1 LEVRI
6 ILAKGEEDSMP
17 NGGSDCCGTCSFNR
31 VNKGKIQYPS
41 PDVGYSFCEIREF
54 KIEDPFWTYCNNHP
68 RRNPLLVQT
77 PRGPVWAP
85 VPYDLASKPLSGMQI
100 PPELFPPQG
109 DAMYVRIPYYQ
120 NARPD
125 ADGAEVCIVCGKSH
139 GATISVTLSEEDKKF
154 FCSVAHYFEW
164 WLESAPEAAPYRDKP
179 RRDEDTIKAELE
191 AIRSS
196 LSDAGNALRTTGNR
210 RQITRLLA
218 NLEDLFVELGYGRV
232 DLVHAA
238 LNLDDPKIRGKPL
251 QYRTRLQL
259 DLSSAGDL
267 LQQEQLDVEAVLA
280 CLSDIQDT
288 VRRFLAGEPPPS
300 GE

>member
-1 LEVRI
+1 
-6 ILAKGEEDSMP
+6 MP
-17 NGGSDCCGTCSFNR
+17 NGGSDCCGTCPFNR
-31 VNKGKIQYPS
+31 VNKGKFQYPP
-41 PDVGYSFCEIREF
+41 PDAGDFFCEIRKF

-77 PRGPVWAP
+77 LRGPVWAP
-85 VPYDLASKPLSGMQI
+85 VPYRLDSKPLRGVQI

-125 ADGAEVCIVCGKSH
+125 ADGAEVCVVCGERH
-139 GATISVTLSEEDKKF
+139 EATISVALSEEDKKF

-164 WLESAPEAAPYRDKP
+164 WLASAPEATPYRDKP
-179 RRDEDTIKAELE
+179 RRDQDTIKAELE
-191 AIRSS
+191 ATMAN
-196 LSDAGNALRTTGNR
+196 LSDAGHALRTTGNR
-210 RQITRLLA
+210 MQITGLLA
-218 NLEDLFVELGYGRV
+218 NLEDLFVELGCGGRV
-232 DLVHAA
+232 DVVHAA
-238 LNLDDPKIRGKPL
+238 LNLEDSKARGKL
-251 QYRTRLQL
+251 LLHRARLQL

-267 LQQEQLDVEAVLA
+267 LWQEQLDVEAILA

-288 VRRFLAGEPPPS
+288 VRRFLTGEPLPP